1 MRTPPLAGLVA
12 LVAAIGAIVL
22 PFTASAAGKVYRWV
36 DENGKVHYGDA
47 IPPEYSNKQHDI
59 VGDQG
64 KVTKVH
70 SEPTKPAAPVQS
82 DRDRALLATYA
93 SVDEIEQVRD
103 RRTGYLDSQ
112 NQVARDRLQALRT
125 RRGELQAESGDGN
138 ELATVEQR
146 IVEYE
151 AEISKREAE
160 MARIG
165 AEFNSDIAR
174 FRELKGVA
182 ASGG

>member
-1 MRTPPLAGLVA
+1 MRTPPLAVLVN
-12 LVAAIGAIVL
+12 LVAAFGAFVL
-22 PFTASAAGKVYRWV
+22 PFAAPAAGKVYRWV

-64 KVTKVH
+64 QVTKVH
-70 SEPTKPAAPVQS
+70 SEQPAAPVRS
-82 DRDRALLATYA
+82 DRDRALLGTYA
-93 SVDEIEQVRD
+93 SVEEIEQVRD

-112 NQVARDRLQALRT
+112 NQVARDRLEALRT
-125 RRGELQAESGDGN
+125 RRGELQMESGDGN
-138 ELATVEQR
+138 ELATVEQH

-151 AEISKREAE
+151 AEIAKREAE

-165 AEFNSDIAR
+165 AEFDADIAR
-174 FRELKGVA
+174 FRELKGLA